1 MRRSRLTRQLM
12 ATTLP
17 LALIVGSGVGVATAD
32 PMLGRNMST
41 YGLPGGIDTPTA
53 ETMPDGSLGATLSL
67 SDYARR
73 GNVFFQALPGLTT
86 VLRYGRVDGINDY
99 RQEGFISDRSLDL
112 RYQIVD

>member
-41 YGLPGGIDTPTA
+41 
-53 ETMPDGSLGATLSL
+53 
-67 SDYARR
+67 
-73 GNVFFQALPGLTT
+73 
-86 VLRYGRVDGINDY
+86 
-99 RQEGFISDRSLDL
+99 
-112 RYQIVD
+112 